1 MSSEGDTFMSSIIYA
16 VAFIILTVFIFF
28 LMKKLY
34 HLYTYPILVPIFT
47 TSLLIVWILLI
58 FNIPYQ
64 TYMSGGE
71 WLAKLL
77 GPAVV
82 ALAIPLF
89 DHREMLKKNLLNIV
103 FSVCIGAIIGI
114 STGLFLGFIFQ
125 LDQELLLSIAPKS
138 VTTPIA
144 MDISEMSGGAPTL
157 TAVYVMVA
165 GISGAMFGPYIMNL
179 FKVKHPIST
188 GIGFGTASHGIG
200 TARALEIGSVEG
212 AISSISMTLSAI
224 MTSIFCPIIL
234 SFMF

>member
-1 MSSEGDTFMSSIIYA
+1 MNLIMYA
-16 VAFIILTVFIFF
+16 SGFIILTVFVFF

-34 HLYTYPILVPIFT
+34 QRFPYPIFVPIFT
-47 TSLLIVWILLI
+47 ASLLIVCILLL
-58 FNIPYQ
+58 FNISYH

-71 WLAKLL
+71 WIAKLL

-89 DHREMLKKNLLNIV
+89 DHREMLKKYLLTIV
-103 FSVCIGAIIGI
+103 FSVCVGAMIGI
-114 STGLFLGFIFQ
+114 SSGLLLGMIFQ
-125 LDQELLLSIAPKS
+125 LDQKLLLSLAPKS

-144 MDISEMSGGAPTL
+144 MDISELSGGRPTL

-165 GISGAMFGPYIMNL
+165 GISGAMFGQYVMKL
-179 FKVKHPIST
+179 FKVKHPIAK

-200 TARALEIGSVEG
+200 TARALEIGSIEG

-224 MTSIFCPIIL
+224 ITSIFCPIII
-234 SFMF
+234 SFIL

>member
-1 MSSEGDTFMSSIIYA
+1 MRLIIYA
-16 VAFIILTVFIFF
+16 AGFIFLTVLVFF

-34 HLYTYPILVPIFT
+34 QRFSYPVFVPIFT
-47 TSLLIVWILLI
+47 TSLLIVCFLFL
-58 FNIPYQ
+58 FNISYH

-71 WLAKLL
+71 WIAKLL

-89 DHREMLKKNLLNIV
+89 DHREMLKKYFFTIV

-114 STGLFLGFIFQ
+114 SSGLALGVVFQ
-125 LDQELLLSIAPKS
+125 LDQNLLLSIAPKS

-144 MDISEMSGGAPTL
+144 MDISEFSGGTPTL
-157 TAVYVMVA
+157 TAVYVMIA
-165 GISGAMFGPYIMNL
+165 GISGAMFGHFGMNL
-179 FKVKHPIST
+179 FKVKHPIAK

-200 TARALEIGSVEG
+200 TAKALEIGSLEG

-224 MTSIFCPIIL
+224 MTSIFCPIITTII
-234 SFMF
+234 F